1 MRTVNDLPA
10 FPNNNNVGSVPYG
23 SHSRMSV
30 PAKMNYGVPKQI
42 CQSDTLVFD
51 IRRMTNVAPAV
62 HSKS

>member
-10 FPNNNNVGSVPYG
+10 FPKNNNVGSVPYG

-30 PAKMNYGVPKQI
+30 PAKMDYGVPKQI
-42 CQSDTLVFD
+42 CQSGTLVFD